1 MLRIDDLIY
10 RLGGRVLLNQASAT
24 IGRGQRVGLVGVNG
38 AGKTT
43 LLRLIAGAVQPDSG
57 AIEVPSRWRIGLVA
71 QDAPDGDA
79 SLVDTVLAAD
89 AERTALVAEAED
101 ASDAARIAEIHARLA
116 DIDGYSAPAR
126 AASILQGL
134 GFDEDA
140 QARPCREYS
149 GGMRMR
155 VALAATL
162 FTRPD
167 VMLLDEPTNH
177 LDLESTIWLEGY
189 LKSCQATIVLVS
201 HDRHLLNRV
210 ANATL
215 HLDNGTLTLYA
226 GGYDDFERARRLKLE
241 QQAAA
246 RVKQEAQRRHMQAF
260 VDRFRYKASKARQ
273 AQSRLKA
280 LAKMEPIAAMIEN
293 RAVPFA
299 FPDPGPLA
307 PPLITLDKVS
317 VGYDGRAV
325 LRDLS
330 LRLDQDDRIALLG
343 ANGNGKST
351 LAKLIVGRLSPLA
364 GEFGRS
370 PKLRVGYFAQHQ
382 TEELDP
388 QLTGLAQARAWMPKA
403 TEEQARR
410 HLGAFGFPQ
419 ARAETRIADMSGG
432 EKARLLFALM
442 SRDAPH
448 LLVLDEPTNHLD
460 VDSRQALVESLN
472 TFAGAV
478 ILITHDPH
486 LVELVADRLWLVADG
501 RCQPFDGD
509 LDDYRSLI
517 GRRRR
522 SNDAE
527 AAQDVSSTPRP
538 DRGSRKDQRRTAAQA
553 RAALAPLR
561 RKAAQAERVMA
572 ELEAERL
579 ALQAKLADPALYDGA
594 PDRITAL
601 QIALSDVETRLRAT
615 EADWLEAQEAL
626 EAAAV
631 A

>member
-1 MLRIDDLIY
+1 MLRIDDLTY

-24 IGRGQRVGLVGVNG
+24 VSRGQRVGLVGVNG

-43 LLRLIAGAVQPDSG
+43 LLRLIAGAIQPDG
-57 AIEVPSRWRIGLVA
+57 GTIEVPSRWHIGLVA
-71 QDAPDGDA
+71 QEAPDGDT
-79 SLVDTVLAAD
+79 SLIDTVLAAD
-89 AERTALVAEAED
+89 TERTALVAEAED
-101 ASDAARIAEIHARLA
+101 ASDPARIAEIHARLA

-177 LDLESTIWLEGY
+177 LDLESTIWLEGH
-189 LKSCQATIVLVS
+189 LKSSQATIVLVS

-260 VDRFRYKASKARQ
+260 VDRFRYKATKARQ

-280 LAKMEPIAAMIEN
+280 LAKMEPIAAVIED

-307 PPLITLDKVS
+307 PPLITLDNVS
-317 VGYDGRAV
+317 VGYNGRAV

-351 LAKLIVGRLSPLA
+351 LAKLLVGRLSPLA
-364 GEFGRS
+364 GEVGRS
-370 PKLRVGYFAQHQ
+370 SKLRVGYFAQHQ

-388 QLTGLAQARAWMPKA
+388 QRTGLAQARAWMPKA

-472 TFAGAV
+472 TFDGAV

-501 RCQPFDGD
+501 RCRPFDGD

-522 SNDAE
+522 NDDAE
-527 AAQDVSSTPRP
+527 TAREAPSSQRP
-538 DRGSRKDQRRTAAQA
+538 DRTNRKDQRRTAAQA

-561 RKAAQAERVMA
+561 RKAAQAEDRLA
-572 ELEAERL
+572 KLETERR
-579 ALQAKLADPALYDGA
+579 ALQAKLADPALYEGA

-601 QIALSDVETRLRAT
+601 QIALNDVETRLRAT
-615 EADWLEAQEAL
+615 EAEWLEAQEAL

>member
-1 MLRIDDLIY
+1 MLRIDDLTY

-24 IGRGQRVGLVGVNG
+24 VSRGQRVGLVGVNG

-43 LLRLIAGAVQPDSG
+43 LLRLIAGAIQPDG
-57 AIEVPSRWRIGLVA
+57 GTIEVPSRWHIGLVA
-71 QDAPDGDA
+71 QEAPDGDT
-79 SLVDTVLAAD
+79 SLIDTVLAAD
-89 AERTALVAEAED
+89 TERTALVAEAED
-101 ASDAARIAEIHARLA
+101 ASDPARIAEIHARLA

-177 LDLESTIWLEGY
+177 LDLESTIWLEGH
-189 LKSCQATIVLVS
+189 LKSSQATIVLVS

-260 VDRFRYKASKARQ
+260 VDRFRYKATKARQ

-280 LAKMEPIAAMIEN
+280 LAKMEPIAAVIED

-307 PPLITLDKVS
+307 PPLITLDNVS
-317 VGYDGRAV
+317 VGYNGRAV

-351 LAKLIVGRLSPLA
+351 LAKLLVGRLSPLA
-364 GEFGRS
+364 GEVGRS
-370 PKLRVGYFAQHQ
+370 SKLRVGYFAQHQ

-388 QLTGLAQARAWMPKA
+388 QRTGLAQARAWMPKA

-472 TFAGAV
+472 TFDGAV

-501 RCQPFDGD
+501 RCRPFDGD

-522 SNDAE
+522 SDDAE
-527 AAQDVSSTPRP
+527 TVREAPSSQRP
-538 DRGSRKDQRRTAAQA
+538 DRTNRKDQRRTAAQA

-561 RKAAQAERVMA
+561 RKAAQAEDRLA
-572 ELEAERL
+572 KLEAERR
-579 ALQAKLADPALYDGA
+579 ALQSKLADPALYEGA

-601 QIALSDVETRLRAT
+601 QIALNDVETRLRAT
-615 EADWLEAQEAL
+615 EAEWLEAQEAL

>member
-1 MLRIDDLIY
+1 MLRIDDLTY

-24 IGRGQRVGLVGVNG
+24 VSRGQRVGLVGVNG

-43 LLRLIAGAVQPDSG
+43 LLRLIAGAVQPDG
-57 AIEVPSRWRIGLVA
+57 GTIEVPSRWHIGLVA
-71 QDAPDGDA
+71 QEAPDGDT
-79 SLVDTVLAAD
+79 SLIDTVLAAD

-101 ASDAARIAEIHARLA
+101 ASDPARIAEIHARLA

-177 LDLESTIWLEGY
+177 LDLESTIWLEGH
-189 LKSCQATIVLVS
+189 LKSSQATIVLVS

-260 VDRFRYKASKARQ
+260 VDRFRYKATKARQ

-280 LAKMEPIAAMIEN
+280 LAKMEPIAAVIED

-307 PPLITLDKVS
+307 PPLITLDNVS
-317 VGYDGRAV
+317 VGYNGRAV

-351 LAKLIVGRLSPLA
+351 LAKLLVGRLSPLA
-364 GEFGRS
+364 GEVGRS
-370 PKLRVGYFAQHQ
+370 SKLRVGYFAQHQ

-388 QLTGLAQARAWMPKA
+388 QRTGLAQARAWMPKA

-472 TFAGAV
+472 TFDGAV

-501 RCQPFDGD
+501 RCRPFDGD

-522 SNDAE
+522 NDGAE
-527 AAQDVSSTPRP
+527 TAREAPSSQRV
-538 DRGSRKDQRRTAAQA
+538 DRTNRKDQRRTAAQA

-561 RKAAQAERVMA
+561 RKAAQAEDKLA
-572 ELEAERL
+572 KLEAERR
-579 ALQAKLADPALYDGA
+579 ALQAKLADPALYEGA

-601 QIALSDVETRLRAT
+601 QIALNDVETRLRAT
-615 EADWLEAQEAL
+615 EAEWLEAQEAL

>member
-57 AIEVPSRWRIGLVA
+57 AIEVPSRWRIGLAA

-101 ASDAARIAEIHARLA
+101 ASDPARIAEIHARLA

-370 PKLRVGYFAQHQ
+370 SKLRVGYFAQHQ

-601 QIALSDVETRLRAT
+601 QIALSDVETRLQAT